1 MAQLINL
8 RGIYEPYN
16 ISPLIYGFDTFSGFA
31 SVDAKDGGF
40 SEQGDYATDTGYET
54 VLEKL
59 LDIHEAFC
67 PVSHKKK
74 FQLIKGDASVT
85 VKQWLADNPSAIIGM
100 AIFDMDVYKPTKDV
114 LEAILPRLAKGYDV
128 NCDEQA
134 RIFPA
139 IPAAWINPKINNFRL
154 RHFPHQPYCAWAV
167 YGE

>member
-1 MAQLINL
+1 M
-8 RGIYEPYN
+8 
-16 ISPLIYGFDTFSGFA
+16 
-31 SVDAKDGGF
+31 
-40 SEQGDYATDTGYET
+40 
-54 VLEKL
+54 LEKL

-85 VKQWLADNPSAIIGM
+85 VKQWLSDNPSAIIGM

-114 LEAILPRLAKGYDV
+114 LEAILPRLTKGSLLVFDEL
-128 NCDEQA
+128 NCPHFPGETRAVDEVLE
-134 RIFPA
+134 
-139 IPAAWINPKINNFRL
+139 INNLRL